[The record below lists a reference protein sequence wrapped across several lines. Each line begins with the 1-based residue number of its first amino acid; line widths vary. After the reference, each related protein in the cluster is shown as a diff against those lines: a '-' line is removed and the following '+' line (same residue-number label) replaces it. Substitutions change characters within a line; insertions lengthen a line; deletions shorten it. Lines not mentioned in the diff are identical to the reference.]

1 MNENSTPEGETWN
14 QEQALNLIS
23 FVKSS
28 NFESDLNGF
37 YQKQMPDINFPPE
50 SVRMKFKTFL
60 KIPTQNKNRGF
71 WPRMSHQI

>member
-28 NFESDLNGF
+28 NFESDFNGF

-50 SVRMKFKTFL
+50 SVWMKFKTFL
-60 KIPTQNKNRGF
+60 KIPT
-71 WPRMSHQI
+71 